1 MPMTLPDNS
10 SFRKRKI
17 TRVPNPSMLKAKQRK
32 PKLISN
38 NLNRMIVE
46 FLKKESE
53 KTLVLMN
60 MKRTKAIVNIAKLN
74 PQI

>member
-1 MPMTLPDNS
+1 
-10 SFRKRKI
+10 
-17 TRVPNPSMLKAKQRK
+17 MLKAKQRK